1 MHLFSPSSSNG
12 TLGVVLQVTSTHD
25 PPIWRA
31 SGRPTTPLEHILAC
45 AHSKQRRIEMST
57 SILSTLKLTAARKS
71 RALPDVV
78 KRRNKLLQKLA
89 EQRELAAAFA
99 QGQHYAPR
107 RLRSMRD
114 EETGARV
121 VKEVSVRIKPWFWTG
136 EKGETLLAINYGS
149 KQIELLK
156 GKTAIDVG
164 DTANLVMVL
173 DTVISAVK
181 SGELDV
187 QIEATSVK
195 LREGFKK

>member
-1 MHLFSPSSSNG
+1 
-12 TLGVVLQVTSTHD
+12 
-25 PPIWRA
+25 
-31 SGRPTTPLEHILAC
+31 
-45 AHSKQRRIEMST
+45 MST

-121 VKEVSVRIKPWFWTG
+121 VKEVAVRIKPWFWTG

-149 KQIELLK
+149 KQIEILK

-164 DTANLVMVL
+164 DTANLVTVL

-181 SGELDV
+181 SGELDL
-187 QIEATSVK
+187 QIETASVK